1 MINGAQQKQG
11 RGQSR
16 LAFGGVPRAAG
27 QNRQPFTK
35 GGVEPFHVSGVD
47 EQATMRVEQLLHDKG
62 WRPAQDTP
70 GQGQDSCTILSS
82 LLDDTGD
89 SEGFP
94 DLQLATSPR
103 ALVRHLVPKGPQ
115 NGLRLGSPASGNDQ
129 QGAAGAS
136 RPADA
141 SQPVDLDFRQGHADR
156 AITVHLPEVL
166 AGVLHAEAIM
176 TQTSVSALVRAWIE
190 DHLDLPE
197 SHAA

>member
-1 MINGAQQKQG
+1 MMGQPTGHGRRLWLPTGQLGLVKVGLAQHMMAGTEVINGAQQKQG

-70 GQGQDSCTILSS
+70 GPGQDSCTILSS

-89 SEGFP
+89 SHTQDWGKIPPERSWFP
-94 DLQLATSPR
+94 LLS
-103 ALVRHLVPKGPQ
+103 
-115 NGLRLGSPASGNDQ
+115 
-129 QGAAGAS
+129 
-136 RPADA
+136 
-141 SQPVDLDFRQGHADR
+141 
-156 AITVHLPEVL
+156 
-166 AGVLHAEAIM
+166 
-176 TQTSVSALVRAWIE
+176 W
-190 DHLDLPE
+190 
-197 SHAA
+197 